1 MHDDDDDDDEYDDDD
16 DEFDDDKGVRRFD
29 EVLRLLLEPIRA
41 KAQGKRLQRIDRC
54 ETDLRRC
61 LDANADRLLIDPELA
76 LLPLER
82 ALDPEGATGRVAS
95 AELVLLLLPTFL
107 SEPEWQGV
115 DAEDRRLRISL
126 AMTLARTGV
135 RLPELADYASGCAMW
150 DVEAAV
156 QRARERLRR
165 DLEEQI
171 AR

>member
-1 MHDDDDDDDEYDDDD
+1 MHDDDDDDEFDNDG
-16 DEFDDDKGVRRFD
+16 DEFDDDKEVRRFD

-41 KAQGKRLQRIDRC
+41 KAEGECLERIDRC
-54 ETDLRRC
+54 EIDLRRC

-76 LLPLER
+76 LLRLER

-95 AELVLLLLPTFL
+95 AELVLLLLPIFL
-107 SEPEWQGV
+107 SEPEWPGV
-115 DAEDRRLRISL
+115 DVEDRRLRISL

-156 QRARERLRR
+156 QRAREGLRR
-165 DLEEQI
+165 DLEGQGV
-171 AR
+171 R